1 LGLDDLSPGAQDIA
15 QALALG
21 KRADMVPGTSTIQLS
36 HQEHRS
42 MMKVG
47 FVGCGEM
54 GEPMAGH
61 VLKSK
66 TFEVWIYDI
75 RPAATKAI
83 AKKGARIAKSLDELG
98 RTCDLFIVMVG
109 YDHQVKQVVSDLAK
123 VGKKGA
129 VIVIT
134 ATSHPDMVIECAAIA
149 ETRGMGVID
158 APVCFGLEGA
168 RNGTLA
174 SLVGGARKDV
184 EKARPVLACYSRAVH
199 HLGELGAGEI
209 GKTLNN
215 MLHWAHCIANYEAIL
230 LGKVYGLDGQK
241 LRETLVQCPATNGTL
256 ARWDGTRFTWQEK
269 DMDIAL
275 DLAQKRK
282 LPLPFFGQVDQMIKW
297 FHADDVSA
305 LLYKKEAPYMGKTYS
320 GKPISAKR

>member
-1 LGLDDLSPGAQDIA
+1 
-15 QALALG
+15 
-21 KRADMVPGTSTIQLS
+21 
-36 HQEHRS
+36 

-66 TFEVWIYDI
+66 TFDVWIYDI

>member
-1 LGLDDLSPGAQDIA
+1 
-15 QALALG
+15 
-21 KRADMVPGTSTIQLS
+21 
-36 HQEHRS
+36 
-42 MMKVG
+42 MKVG

-61 VLKSK
+61 VLK
-66 TFEVWIYDI
+66 TGRFEVWVFDI
-75 RPAATKAI
+75 RKAATKAI
-83 AKKGARIAKSLDELG
+83 ARRGAKAARSLAELG
-98 RTCDLFIVMVG
+98 RHCDLIIVMVG
-109 YDHQVKQVVSDLAK
+109 YDHQVKQVVTDLAR
-123 VGKKGA
+123 VGRKGA

-134 ATSHPDMVIECAAIA
+134 ATTHPDIVVECAAIA
-149 ETRGMGVID
+149 RERGMGVID

-174 SLVGGARKDV
+174 SLVGGAASDV
-184 EKARPVLACYSRAVH
+184 AKARPVLECYSRAVH
-199 HLGELGAGEI
+199 HLGELGAGEV

-215 MLHWAHCIANYEAIL
+215 MLHWAHCIANYEALL
-230 LGKVYGLDGQK
+230 LGKVYGLDAQK

-256 ARWDGTRFTWQEK
+256 ARWDGTKFTWQEK

-297 FHADDVSA
+297 FHADDVAA
-305 LLYKKEAPYMGKTYS
+305 LLYKKEAPYMGKRYS
-320 GKPISAKR
+320 GQPISASA

>member
-1 LGLDDLSPGAQDIA
+1 
-15 QALALG
+15 
-21 KRADMVPGTSTIQLS
+21 
-36 HQEHRS
+36 

-61 VLKSK
+61 VLKSGNY
-66 TFEVWIYDI
+66 EVWIFDI
-75 RPAATKAI
+75 RPAATK
-83 AKKGARIAKSLDELG
+83 RIAKQGAKIAGSLDELA

-109 YDHQVKQVVSDLAK
+109 FDHQVKQVVTDLAK
-123 VGKKGA
+123 AGRKGA

-149 ETRGMGVID
+149 QKRGMGVID
-158 APVCFGLEGA
+158 APVCFGLGGA
-168 RNGTLA
+168 REGTLA
-174 SLVGGARKDV
+174 SLVGGAPKDV
-184 EKARPVLACYSRAVH
+184 AKARPVLECYSRAVH

-230 LGKVYGLDGQK
+230 LGKVYGLDAQK

-256 ARWDGTRFTWQEK
+256 ERWDGTKFTWQEK

-282 LPLPFFGQVDQMIKW
+282 LPLPLFGQVDQMIKW
-297 FHADDVSA
+297 FHADDVAA
-305 LLYKKEAPYMGKTYS
+305 LLYKKEARYMGKKYS
-320 GKPISAKR
+320 GKPISAKG

>member
-1 LGLDDLSPGAQDIA
+1 MLQVPS
-15 QALALG
+15 
-21 KRADMVPGTSTIQLS
+21 KRNGGWI
-36 HQEHRS
+36 

-61 VLKSK
+61 VLESGK
-66 TFEVWIYDI
+66 FEVWVFDI

-83 AKKGARIAKSLDELG
+83 AKKGAKVAGSLKELG
-98 RTCDLFIVMVG
+98 RVCDLFIIMVG
-109 YDHQVKQVVSDLAK
+109 YDHEVKQVVSDLAT
-123 VGKKGA
+123 VGNSGA

-134 ATSHPDMVIECAAIA
+134 ATSHPDMVIECARIA
-149 ETRGMGVID
+149 RKQGMGVID
-158 APVCFGLEGA
+158 APVCYGREGA

-174 SLVGGARKDV
+174 SLVGGASKDV
-184 EKARPVLACYSRAVH
+184 AKARPVLECYSRAVH

-215 MLHWAHCIANYEAIL
+215 MLHWAHCIANYEALL
-230 LGKVYGLDGQK
+230 LGKIYGLDAQK
-241 LRETLVQCPATNGTL
+241 LRETLIQCPATNGTL
-256 ARWDGTRFTWQEK
+256 ARWDGTKFTWQEK

-282 LPLPFFGQVDQMIKW
+282 LPLPFFGQVDQMIKCL
-297 FHADDVSA
+297 HADDVAA
-305 LLYKKEAPYMGKTYS
+305 LLYKKEAPYMGKKYS
-320 GKPISAKR
+320 GKPI

>member
-1 LGLDDLSPGAQDIA
+1 ML
-15 QALALG
+15 
-21 KRADMVPGTSTIQLS
+21 
-36 HQEHRS
+36 
-42 MMKVG
+42 KVG

-61 VLKSK
+61 VLKTK
-66 TFEVWIYDI
+66 KFEVWVYDI
-75 RPAATKAI
+75 RAAATKSI
-83 AKKGARIAKSLDELG
+83 AKKGAKIAKSLEELG

-109 YDHQVKQVVSDLAK
+109 YDHQVKQVVTDLAK

-134 ATSHPDMVIECAAIA
+134 ATSHPDMVMECAAIA
-149 ETRGMGVID
+149 KKRGMGVVD

-168 RNGTLA
+168 RDGTLA
-174 SLVGGARKDV
+174 SLVGGAKKDV
-184 EKARPVLACYSRAVH
+184 AKARPVLACYSRAVH
-199 HLGELGAGEI
+199 HLGELGSGEI

-297 FHADDVSA
+297 FHADDVAA
-305 LLYKKEAPYMGKTYS
+305 LLYKKEAPYMGKKYS
-320 GKPISAKR
+320 GKPIAAKD

>member
-1 LGLDDLSPGAQDIA
+1 
-15 QALALG
+15 
-21 KRADMVPGTSTIQLS
+21 
-36 HQEHRS
+36 

-61 VLKSK
+61 VLESGK
-66 TFEVWIYDI
+66 FEVWVFDI

-83 AKKGARIAKSLDELG
+83 AKKGAKVAGSLKELG
-98 RTCDLFIVMVG
+98 RVCDLFIVMVG
-109 YDHQVKQVVSDLAK
+109 YDHEVKQVVSDLAM
-123 VGKKGA
+123 VGNSGA

-134 ATSHPDMVIECAAIA
+134 ATSHPDMVIECARIA
-149 ETRGMGVID
+149 RNQGMGVID
-158 APVCFGLEGA
+158 APVCYGREGA

-174 SLVGGARKDV
+174 SLVGGASKDV
-184 EKARPVLACYSRAVH
+184 AKARPVLECYSRAVH

-215 MLHWAHCIANYEAIL
+215 MLHWAHCIANYEALL
-230 LGKVYGLDGQK
+230 LGKIYGLDAQK
-241 LRETLVQCPATNGTL
+241 LRETLIQCPATNGTL
-256 ARWDGTRFTWQEK
+256 ARWDGTKFTWQEK

-282 LPLPFFGQVDQMIKW
+282 LPLPFFGQVDQMIKCL
-297 FHADDVSA
+297 HADDVAA
-305 LLYKKEAPYMGKTYS
+305 LLYKKEAPYMGKKYS
-320 GKPISAKR
+320 GKPISAASV

>member
-1 LGLDDLSPGAQDIA
+1 
-15 QALALG
+15 
-21 KRADMVPGTSTIQLS
+21 
-36 HQEHRS
+36 

>member
-1 LGLDDLSPGAQDIA
+1 
-15 QALALG
+15 
-21 KRADMVPGTSTIQLS
+21 
-36 HQEHRS
+36 
-42 MMKVG
+42 MKVG

-61 VLKSK
+61 VLKTK
-66 TFEVWIYDI
+66 KYEVWIYDI
-75 RPAATKAI
+75 RATATKAI
-83 AKKGARIAKSLDELG
+83 AKRGAKIAQSLDELG
-98 RTCDLFIVMVG
+98 RTCDLFVVMVG
-109 YDHQVKQVVSDLAK
+109 YDHQVKQVVTDLAK

-134 ATSHPDMVIECAAIA
+134 ATSHPDMVMECAAIA
-149 ETRGMGVID
+149 AKRGMGVID
-158 APVCFGLEGA
+158 APVCYGLEGA
-168 RNGTLA
+168 RDGTLA
-174 SLVGGARKDV
+174 SLVGGAEKDV
-184 EKARPVLACYSRAVH
+184 AKARPVLACYSRAVH

-297 FHADDVSA
+297 FHADDVAA
-305 LLYKKEAPYMGKTYS
+305 LLYKKEAPYMGKRYS
-320 GKPISAKR
+320 GRPISAKS